1 MFFYSLHIHSS
12 VIYLILY
19 LLKVILLELFLKCC
33 IEGDEQSE
41 KRGEGLKISDLSC
54 TPLSSMENHK
64 RKYRNIINTNMIS
77 EFVFNPPTNSR
88 LENSQI
94 LMDIFEKD
102 AVSQIKGEISDRVNM
117 LDIEIT

>member
-1 MFFYSLHIHSS
+1 MYIHSP

-19 LLKVILLELFLKCC
+19 LLKSILLELFLKCS

-54 TPLSSMENHK
+54 TPLSNIENHK
-64 RKYRNIINTNMIS
+64 RKYRNIINANMIS
-77 EFVFNPPTNSR
+77 EFVFNPSTNSR
-88 LENSQI
+88 LENSKT

-117 LDIEIT
+117 LDIENT